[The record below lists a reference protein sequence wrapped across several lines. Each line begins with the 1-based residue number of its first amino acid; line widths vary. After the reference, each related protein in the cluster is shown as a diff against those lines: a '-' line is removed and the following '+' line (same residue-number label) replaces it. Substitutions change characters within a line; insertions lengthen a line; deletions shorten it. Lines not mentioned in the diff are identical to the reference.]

1 MKENK
6 FLDELE
12 ERLEENRRLAERS
25 ILPPQLYGVAS
36 YLGFHTFRTL
46 VVVSLVMT
54 MGLWWLGYGWLINMG
69 KLLFL
74 YK

>member
-12 ERLEENRRLAERS
+12 ERLGENRRLAERS
-25 ILPPQLYGVAS
+25 ILPRQLYGVAS

-46 VVVSLVMT
+46 VVVSLAVTLGMWLLDYKWL
-54 MGLWWLGYGWLINMG
+54 MGLS
-69 KLLFL
+69 KLLFI